1 MRYLLLKSKLIIN
14 TKHKKGEN
22 IMPYQLIHFRK
33 SEEIL
38 KKKKM
43 LTDVT
48 QALEYLDNVLQ
59 GAFPYGALLKE
70 GLAETGWRENGNL
83 IILPERKYQYKG
95 FKKGIAIEGSLA
107 TYEYILSGLFRLQI
121 GHVKKKVDAG
131 ILLVNSLRSDKTPYG
146 STREMLEAEME
157 MLEDTISVP
166 VAVALFDLV

>member
-1 MRYLLLKSKLIIN
+1 
-14 TKHKKGEN
+14 
-22 IMPYQLIHFRK
+22 MPYQLIHFRN

-59 GAFPYGALLKE
+59 GAFPYGSLLKE

-157 MLEDTISVP
+157 MLEDTITVP
-166 VAVALFDLV
+166 VTVALFDLV